1 MVTLFFRRT
10 LAVAVQMA
18 DPVQRVLM
26 SKLHK
31 ALVLLLIAVV
41 LLVMLVLDLNL
52 PSGVIRGIPYVV
64 LISISFWLPWRYAPM
79 MLAAVGTVLIV
90 VGYLFSATHF
100 NTTALLLNISLEAAV
115 LWVTAF
121 LVLRYRAS
129 SRSLEDREQRLR
141 ALVSTV
147 VDGVM
152 IIDANGTVQEYNP
165 ACEKLF
171 GYREDEVVGRNVKM
185 LMPSPYQEEHDEYLS
200 RYRNTGHKRIIGIG
214 REVEGRRKDGTTFP
228 MELSVGEARPGGQ
241 QVFVGIIRDITT
253 RKSAEQSLRVAKEQ
267 AESASHAKSQFLANM
282 SHEIRTPMNAVL
294 GYTQLIETDPDMPDK
309 YRRPLKAI
317 HSAGNH
323 LISLIDDILDLSKI
337 EAGAM
342 ELDLR
347 DFDLGDLME
356 DVSGIFAMRCE
367 QKGLKWRADVHI
379 GERAVRADDRKLRQI
394 LINLLGNAVKFTD
407 RGVISLKVEQS
418 GRRYTFSVEDT
429 GPGIT
434 EEAQKRIFEPFQQA
448 EEGEA
453 KGGTGLGLA
462 ITRRHIELMGGSL
475 SLESNPGEGSSFRFE
490 LELPPAEADLILKSE
505 QQGRFCRLAEPY
517 RVRALV
523 VDDVEDNREV
533 LSGLLDRAGIEVTMA
548 SSGAEAL
555 QLIARQKPDIIFMD
569 VRMPVMD
576 GLTAVRQLRER
587 WPAEGM
593 VCVAITASGLL
604 RQQSF
609 YRDAGF
615 DDFIG
620 KPFLFEKVCDCM
632 VRHLH
637 VEFVHDPDTEV
648 PAGTG
653 PCAGEPD
660 KIQLPEGLRERLLA
674 AATINALTEIEML
687 IGELKELNPDAKFL
701 AVELEKLLSRY
712 DTDAIIALIERFPA
726 GGGSGLYV
734 KS

>member
-1 MVTLFFRRT
+1 
-10 LAVAVQMA
+10 
-18 DPVQRVLM
+18 M
-26 SKLHK
+26 SKLRRV
-31 ALVLLLIAVV
+31 LILLLIAVV
-41 LLVMLVLDLNL
+41 LLIILVLDLNL
-52 PSGVIRGIPYVV
+52 PSGVIHGIPYVV
-64 LISISFWLPWRYAPM
+64 LISVSYWLPWRYAPM
-79 MLAAVGTVLIV
+79 VLAAVGTVLIV

-100 NTTALLLNISLEAAV
+100 DTLALVLNVSFEAAV

-141 ALVSTV
+141 ALVSTA

-152 IIDANGTVQEYNP
+152 IIDAGGTVQEYNP
-165 ACEKLF
+165 ACEQLF

-185 LMPSPYQEEHDEYLS
+185 LMPPPYREEHDEYLL
-200 RYRNTGHKRIIGIG
+200 RYRATGHKRIIGIG

-241 QVFVGIIRDITT
+241 QVFVGIIRDITA
-253 RKSAEQSLRVAKEQ
+253 RKSAEQSLRIAKEQ

-342 ELDLR
+342 ELDAR
-347 DFDLGDLME
+347 DFDLDDLTE
-356 DVSGIFAMRCE
+356 DISVMFAIRCE
-367 QKGLKWRADVHI
+367 QKGLTWRADVHV

-394 LINLLGNAVKFTD
+394 LINLLGNSLKFTD

-418 GRRYTFSVEDT
+418 GQRYIFSVEDT

-475 SLESNPGEGSSFRFE
+475 SLESTPGDGSCFHFE
-490 LELPPAEADLILKSE
+490 LELPPAEGDILLKNGQKE
-505 QQGRFCRLAEPY
+505 GLCRLAEAY

-533 LSGLLDRAGIEVTMA
+533 LSGLLERVGVEVSMA
-548 SSGAEAL
+548 SSGVEAL
-555 QLIARQKPDIIFMD
+555 QAIADQLPDIVFMD

-587 WPAEGM
+587 WPAEGI

-604 RQQSF
+604 RQRSF

-620 KPFLFEKVCDCM
+620 KPFLFGKICDCI

-637 VEFVHDPDTEV
+637 VEFVHEPDAGV
-648 PAGTG
+648 PAGAK

-660 KIQLPEGLRERLLA
+660 ASQLPDSMRERLLA
-674 AATINALTEIEML
+674 AARINALTEIETL
-687 IGELKELNPDAKFL
+687 IGELKGLNPGTKCL

-712 DTDAIIALIERFPA
+712 DMDGIIALINRFPA
-726 GGGSGLYV
+726 GGGSG
-734 KS
+734 

>member
-1 MVTLFFRRT
+1 
-10 LAVAVQMA
+10 
-18 DPVQRVLM
+18 M
-26 SKLHK
+26 SKLRK
-31 ALVLLLIAVV
+31 ALILLLIAV
-41 LLVMLVLDLNL
+41 LLLIMLVLDLNL
-52 PSGVIRGIPYVV
+52 PSGVIHGIPYVV
-64 LISISFWLPWRYAPM
+64 LISVSYWLPWRYAPM
-79 MLAAVGTVLIV
+79 VLAAVGTVLIV
-90 VGYLFSATHF
+90 VGYLYSPTRVD
-100 NTTALLLNISLEAAV
+100 TTALLLNVTLEAAV

-121 LVLRYRAS
+121 LVQRYRAS

-141 ALVSTV
+141 ALVSTA

-165 ACEKLF
+165 ACEQLF
-171 GYREDEVVGRNVKM
+171 GYREDEVIGRNVNM
-185 LMPSPYQEEHDEYLS
+185 LMPPPYREEHDEYLS
-200 RYRNTGHKRIIGIG
+200 RYRTTGNKRIIGIG

-241 QVFVGIIRDITT
+241 QVFVGIIRDITA

-342 ELDLR
+342 VLDTR
-347 DFDLGDLME
+347 DFDLGDLTE
-356 DVSGIFAMRCE
+356 DISGMFAMRCE
-367 QKGLKWRADVHI
+367 QKGLTWREEVHV

-418 GRRYTFSVEDT
+418 GQRYTFSVEDT

-434 EEAQKRIFEPFQQA
+434 EEAQKHIFEPFQQA

-462 ITRRHIELMGGSL
+462 ITRCHIELMGGSL
-475 SLESNPGEGSSFRFE
+475 SLESTPGEGSCFRFE
-490 LELPPAEADLILKSE
+490 LELPPAEGDLILKSE
-505 QQGRFCRLAEPY
+505 QKDQFCRLAEPY

-533 LSGLLDRAGIEVTMA
+533 LSGLLGRTGVEVTMA
-548 SSGAEAL
+548 SSGVEAL
-555 QLIARQKPDIIFMD
+555 QLIAEQIPDIIFMD

-587 WPAEGM
+587 WPAEGI

-604 RQQSF
+604 RQRSF

-620 KPFLFEKVCDCM
+620 KPFQFEKVCDCM

-637 VEFVHDPDTEV
+637 VEFVHESDTGV
-648 PAGTG
+648 PSGG
-653 PCAGEPD
+653 KPCAGEPD
-660 KIQLPEGLRERLLA
+660 TIQLPGSIRERLLA
-674 AATINALTEIEML
+674 AARINALTEIETL
-687 IGELKELNPDAKFL
+687 IGELKGLNPDTKCL
-701 AVELEKLLSRY
+701 AVELEKFLSRY
-712 DTDAIIALIERFPA
+712 DMDGIIALINRFPA
-726 GGGSGLYV
+726 EGG
-734 KS
+734 

>member
-1 MVTLFFRRT
+1 MSNLRK
-10 LAVAVQMA
+10 
-18 DPVQRVLM
+18 VL
-26 SKLHK
+26 L
-31 ALVLLLIAVV
+31 LLLIAVV
-41 LLVMLVLDLNL
+41 LLIMLVLDLNL
-52 PSGVIRGIPYVV
+52 PSGVIHGIPYVV
-64 LISISFWLPWRYAPM
+64 LISVSYWLPWRYAPM
-79 MLAAVGTVLIV
+79 VLAAVGTLLIV
-90 VGYLFSATHF
+90 VGYLYSATHF
-100 NTTALLLNISLEAAV
+100 DTTAILLNVSLEAAV
-115 LWVTAF
+115 LWVTAI

-141 ALVSTV
+141 ALVSTA

-152 IIDANGTVQEYNP
+152 IIDASGTVQEYNP
-165 ACEKLF
+165 ACEQLF

-185 LMPSPYQEEHDEYLS
+185 LMPSPYQEEHDEYLL
-200 RYRNTGHKRIIGIG
+200 RYRTTGNKRIIGIG

-241 QVFVGIIRDITT
+241 QVFVGIIRDITA
-253 RKSAEQSLRVAKEQ
+253 RKSAEHSLRVAKEQ
-267 AESASHAKSQFLANM
+267 AESANRAKSQFLANM

-294 GYTQLIETDPDMPDK
+294 GYTQLIETDPEMPDK

-342 ELDLR
+342 ELDTR
-347 DFDLGDLME
+347 DFDLGDLTE
-356 DVSGIFAMRCE
+356 DISGMFAMRCE
-367 QKGLKWRADVHI
+367 QKGLTWRADINI
-379 GERAVRADDRKLRQI
+379 GKRAVRADDLKLRQI
-394 LINLLGNAVKFTD
+394 LINLLGNSVKFTD
-407 RGVISLKVEQS
+407 RGFISLKVEQS
-418 GRRYTFSVEDT
+418 GQRYTFSVEDT

-462 ITRRHIELMGGSL
+462 ITRRYIELMGGLL
-475 SLESNPGEGSSFRFE
+475 SLESAPGEGSCFRFE
-490 LELPPAEADLILKSE
+490 LELPPAEGEPALNTELKG
-505 QQGRFCRLAEPY
+505 QLCRLAETY

-533 LSGLLDRAGIEVTMA
+533 LCGLLERAGVEVAMA

-555 QLIARQKPDIIFMD
+555 QGIAQQIPDIVFMD

-587 WPAEGM
+587 WPAEGI

-604 RQQSF
+604 RQRSF
-609 YRDAGF
+609 YLDAGF

-637 VEFVHDPDTEV
+637 VEFVHEPDAGV
-648 PAGTG
+648 PAGAR

-660 KIQLPEGLRERLLA
+660 TIKLPDRIRERLLA
-674 AATINALTEIEML
+674 AARINALTEIETV
-687 IGELKELNPDAKFL
+687 IGELQELNPDAKCL
-701 AVELEKLLSRY
+701 AVELEKLLSQY
-712 DTDAIIALIERFPA
+712 DTDAIIALINRFPA
-726 GGGSGLYV
+726 GEG
-734 KS
+734 

>member
-1 MVTLFFRRT
+1 
-10 LAVAVQMA
+10 
-18 DPVQRVLM
+18 M
-26 SKLHK
+26 SKLRK
-31 ALVLLLIAVV
+31 ALLLLLIAGV
-41 LLVMLVLDLNL
+41 LLIMLVVDLNL
-52 PSGVIRGIPYVV
+52 PSGVIHGIPYVV
-64 LISISFWLPWRYAPM
+64 LISVSYWLPWRNAPM
-79 MLAAVGTVLIV
+79 VLAAVGTLLIM
-90 VGYLFSATHF
+90 VGYLYSATQMD
-100 NTTALLLNISLEAAV
+100 TAALLLNISFEAAV

-121 LVLRYRAS
+121 LVVRYRAS

-141 ALVSTV
+141 ALVSTA

-165 ACEKLF
+165 ACGQLF

-200 RYRNTGHKRIIGIG
+200 RYRTTGNKRIIGIG

-241 QVFVGIIRDITT
+241 QVFVGIIRDITA

-267 AESASHAKSQFLANM
+267 AESASHAKSRFLANM

-323 LISLIDDILDLSKI
+323 LISLIDEILDLSKI

-342 ELDLR
+342 KLDTR
-347 DFDLGDLME
+347 DFDLGDLT
-356 DVSGIFAMRCE
+356 DDISGMFAMRCD
-367 QKGLKWRADVHI
+367 QKGLTWREDVHI
-379 GERAVRADDRKLRQI
+379 GERAVRADDRKLRQV

-418 GRRYTFSVEDT
+418 GQRCTFSVEDT

-434 EEAQKRIFEPFQQA
+434 EESQKRIFEPFQQA
-448 EEGEA
+448 EEGEV

-462 ITRRHIELMGGSL
+462 ITKRHIELMGGSL
-475 SLESNPGEGSSFRFE
+475 SLESTPGEGSCFRFE
-490 LELPPAEADLILKSE
+490 LELPPAEGDLILKSE
-505 QQGRFCRLAEPY
+505 QKGQFCRLAESY

-533 LSGLLDRAGIEVTMA
+533 LSGLLERTGVEVTMA

-555 QLIARQKPDIIFMD
+555 QRIAEQIPDIVFMD

-576 GLTAVRQLRER
+576 GLTAVQQLRER
-587 WPAEGM
+587 WPAEGI

-604 RQQSF
+604 RQHSF

-637 VEFVHDPDTEV
+637 VEFVQEPETGV
-648 PAGTG
+648 PAGAR

-660 KIQLPEGLRERLLA
+660 TIQLPDRIRERLLA
-674 AATINALTEIEML
+674 AARMNALTEIETV
-687 IGELKELNPDAKFL
+687 IGELKGLNPDTGCL

-712 DTDAIIALIERFPA
+712 DMDAITALINRFPA
-726 GGGSGLYV
+726 EGG
-734 KS
+734 

>member
-1 MVTLFFRRT
+1 
-10 LAVAVQMA
+10 MA
-18 DPVQRVLM
+18 KM
-26 SKLHK
+26 HK
-31 ALVLLLIAVV
+31 ALILLLIAAV
-41 LLVMLVLDLNL
+41 LLIMLVLDLNL
-52 PSGVIRGIPYVV
+52 PAGVIHGIPYVV
-64 LISISFWLPWRYAPM
+64 LISVSYWLPWRRAPVV
-79 MLAAVGTVLIV
+79 LAAVGTLLIV
-90 VGYLFSATHF
+90 VGYLYSTERVD
-100 NTTALLLNISLEAAV
+100 TMALFLNVSLEAAV
-115 LWVTAF
+115 LWVTAY
-121 LVLRYRAS
+121 LVLRYRVS
-129 SRSLEDREQRLR
+129 TRSLEDREQRLR
-141 ALVSTV
+141 VLVSTA

-165 ACEKLF
+165 ACEQLF
-171 GYREDEVVGRNVKM
+171 GYRADEVVGQNVKM
-185 LMPSPYQEEHDEYLS
+185 LMPPPYREEHDEYLH
-200 RYRNTGHKRIIGIG
+200 RYRATGNKRIIGIG

-241 QVFVGIIRDITT
+241 QVFVGIIRDITA
-253 RKSAEQSLRVAKEQ
+253 RKTAEQSLRIAKEQ

-294 GYTQLIETDPDMPDK
+294 GYTQLIENDSDMPDK
-309 YRRPLKAI
+309 FHRPLKAI

-342 ELDLR
+342 ELDAR
-347 DFDLGDLME
+347 DFDLGDLTE
-356 DVSGIFAMRCE
+356 DVSGMFAMRCE
-367 QKGLKWRADVHI
+367 QKGLTWQADVHI
-379 GERAVRADDRKLRQI
+379 GERAVRADDRKLRQV
-394 LINLLGNAVKFTD
+394 LINLLGNSVKFTD

-418 GRRYTFSVEDT
+418 GQRYIFGVEDT

-462 ITRRHIELMGGSL
+462 ITKRHIELMGGSL
-475 SLESNPGEGSSFRFE
+475 SLESTPGDGSCFRFE
-490 LELPPAEADLILKSE
+490 LELPPAEGDILLKNGQKE
-505 QQGRFCRLAEPY
+505 GLCRLAEPY
-517 RVRALV
+517 RVLALV

-533 LSGLLDRAGIEVTMA
+533 LSGLLERAGIEVTMA

-555 QLIARQKPDIIFMD
+555 QLIAQQIPHIIFMD

-587 WPAEGM
+587 WPAEGI

-604 RQQSF
+604 RQRSF
-609 YRDAGF
+609 YQDAGF

-620 KPFLFEKVCDCM
+620 KPFIFEKVCDCM

-637 VEFVHDPDTEV
+637 VEFVHEPDTV
-648 PAGTG
+648 MPAGAK

-660 KIQLPEGLRERLLA
+660 AIQLPGSMRERLLA
-674 AATINALTEIEML
+674 AARINALTEIETL
-687 IGELKELNPDAKFL
+687 IGELKELSPDAKCL

-712 DTDAIIALIERFPA
+712 DMDGIIALIEQIPA
-726 GGGSGLYV
+726 GGD
-734 KS
+734 